1 MQQITKSVIIR
12 IIFTRTIILKETLS
26 SKLNHSTKYWHQSQ
40 YKFVKNYERFSF
52 DVNLEIY
59 LLL

>member
-52 DVNLEIY
+52 DVN
-59 LLL
+59 